1 MQACKT
7 HTSTASYS
15 RYICSISSLCLFVGA
30 GSTLAIAFAT
40 DYPLTG
46 SFSVNTTFN
55 PSVAN
60 VTDALIAGGAMIE
73 VASLKAPSG
82 VISGEIYPTIPPSA
96 LNK

>member
-1 MQACKT
+1 MQDPYKKRPIQALLHIRLLNFIT
-7 HTSTASYS
+7 
-15 RYICSISSLCLFVGA
+15 LFVGA
-30 GSTLAIAFAT
+30 GSTLATAFAT

-82 VISGEIYPTIPPSA
+82 VISGEIYPTIPS
-96 LNK
+96 LH